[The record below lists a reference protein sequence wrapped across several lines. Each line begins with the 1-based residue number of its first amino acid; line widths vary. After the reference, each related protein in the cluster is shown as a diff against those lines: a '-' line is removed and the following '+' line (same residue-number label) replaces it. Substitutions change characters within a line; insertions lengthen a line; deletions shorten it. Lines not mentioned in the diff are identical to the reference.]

1 MSFSDLTFYCRI
13 SVLSACHSSKCE
25 VLRLPF
31 RSFDPLSPSF
41 VPRCRN
47 ATLNLQTYQPQKFLH
62 PCNSFCI
69 LLQPSRYPRTR
80 TSHFLG
86 AWLVLPGPI
95 TSLNVYLR
103 LTTSPIKIS
112 RYLLSIVIYLCSFYS
127 TLPVF

>member
-1 MSFSDLTFYCRI
+1 MSFSDLTFYCRL

-25 VLRLPF
+25 VLRHPF

-80 TSHFLG
+80 TSLFLRD
-86 AWLVLPGPI
+86 LVIVDG
-95 TSLNVYLR
+95 NV
-103 LTTSPIKIS
+103 TTSRLYFRTVNKSFKIT
-112 RYLLSIVIYLCSFYS
+112 RF
-127 TLPVF
+127 